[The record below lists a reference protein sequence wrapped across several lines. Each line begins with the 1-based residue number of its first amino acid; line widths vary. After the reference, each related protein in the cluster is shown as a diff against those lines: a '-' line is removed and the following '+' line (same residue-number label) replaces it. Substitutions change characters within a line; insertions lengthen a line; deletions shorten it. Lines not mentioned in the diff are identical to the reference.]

1 MPTDQSSSFQSSYPA
16 APPPTEGGTEG
27 PLPLPEESPFLSDH
41 GLGVPAPPPGPRAPA
56 APPSG
61 LSQFPPP
68 SGGIQLAAASASQM
82 VPRASAS
89 QMVPRA
95 VAAPNSPAPIPGY
108 GGVVQDSLSSFPMY
122 MAGGSANDPFA
133 PGGRGSG
140 AIPIGNT
147 GGDADLVERLRAI
160 LVTTTDSLQGRLV
173 ELYLGLV
180 TAEAL
185 VPTDTLLEGA
195 ERTGRFAR
203 YKTSQQK
210 LKSLQQLVIAEL
222 KLEADKLG
230 GNAVVGANVA
240 TTMEHGVVLIVATGT
255 AVRVV

>member
-1 MPTDQSSSFQSSYPA
+1 MNDGVPTNMPTDSASSFHSATPETQ
-16 APPPTEGGTEG
+16 APSATEG

-41 GLGVPAPPPGPRAPA
+41 GEHSAAPPAVPRTPPE
-56 APPSG
+56 PPSG

-68 SGGIQLAAASASQM
+68 SASVLASASATQALARS
-82 VPRASAS
+82 PSS
-89 QMVPRA
+89 HLA
-95 VAAPNSPAPIPGY
+95 VQSPPPIPGY
-108 GGVVQDSLSSFPMY
+108 GRVVQDSISSFPMY
-122 MAGGSANDPFA
+122 LAGGGEDPFA
-133 PGGRGSG
+133 PGGHGSG
-140 AIPIGNT
+140 ALLATTSSGN
-147 GGDADLVERLRAI
+147 DLVDRLKAI

-173 ELYLGLV
+173 EQYLGLV

-195 ERTGRFAR
+195 ERTGRFSR

-210 LKSLQQLVIAEL
+210 LKSLQQLVVAEM

-230 GNAVVGANVA
+230 GNAVVGSHVA
-240 TTMEHGVVLIVATGT
+240 TTMDHGVVLVVATGT

>member
-1 MPTDQSSSFQSSYPA
+1 MSTDSASSFHS
-16 APPPTEGGTEG
+16 APEPSTPTPTEG

-41 GLGVPAPPPGPRAPA
+41 GIVAVAPPTGPRPPA
-56 APPSG
+56 EPPSG

-68 SGGIQLAAASASQM
+68 SAPVIAAATGSQAS
-82 VPRASAS
+82 PRPISNHATFQA
-89 QMVPRA
+89 PPPGRA
-95 VAAPNSPAPIPGY
+95 THES
-108 GGVVQDSLSSFPMY
+108 SSSFPMY
-122 MAGGSANDPFA
+122 LAGGGEDPVA

-140 AIPIGNT
+140 ALLVGSGASGGGNELL
-147 GGDADLVERLRAI
+147 DRLKTI

-173 ELYLGLV
+173 EQYLGLV

-185 VPTDTLLEGA
+185 VPTDSLLEGA

-210 LKSLQQLVIAEL
+210 LKALQQLVVAEL

-230 GNAVVGANVA
+230 GNAVVGSHLA
-240 TTMEHGVVLIVATGT
+240 TTIENGVILVVATGT